1 MFNCERQSKI
11 FKKPKNC
18 FINTPID
25 KKVFDLFS
33 RDSSLYLNI
42 NSKNKGLEL
51 FKNLIHL
58 LGNFYF

>member
-1 MFNCERQSKI
+1 MRDNQKYLKNQKI
-11 FKKPKNC
+11 VLL
-18 FINTPID
+18 IHPID

-42 NSKNKGLEL
+42 NSKIEGLEL